1 MCEHCENE
9 FEFNPEEEMIVD
21 TCGSV
26 RSVLMDIGDVLIDIC
41 NGLDLDEIKNKVSH
55 NYDTGDTILKAKVD
69 GEKVLEITANDFV
82 PYIEG
87 WKWNL

>member
-1 MCEHCENE
+1 MCCEHCESD
-9 FEFNPEEEMIVD
+9 FNPEEDIIVD
-21 TCGSV
+21 TGGAV
-26 RSVLMDIGDVLIDIC
+26 RSVLMDIGDVLIDLC
-41 NGLDLDEIKNKVSH
+41 NGLDIDEIKIKVSH

-87 WKWNL
+87 